1 MANGLSTR
9 KMMEHPNIPGRFHVN
24 CSLIKDGERSM
35 VEAEGYVE
43 LPNQVKISYFE
54 KGTAAG
60 IPIILLHGLADSW
73 HIFELLSHFLPKSLH
88 VYALTQRGH
97 GNSSRPDSGYA
108 TRDFEEDLVMF
119 MDALNIEN
127 AVILGASSGG
137 FPARSFAI
145 NHSDRTLALVLLGS
159 PATLQGIPAVK
170 KIWDSA
176 ITKMADPVDR
186 KFVEDFAMSTLSQPV
201 TQEFLEMI
209 LRENLKVSA
218 KVWRDTTEHMLQE
231 QFPGELNK
239 INTPTL
245 IIWGDQDKLLSRE
258 SQEELAR
265 VIPGSKL
272 VVHQNVGHLL
282 YCEDP
287 EGVAS
292 DIAVFIDDNLSKKR
306 KVAAEK
312 GPE

>member
-1 MANGLSTR
+1 
-9 KMMEHPNIPGRFHVN
+9 
-24 CSLIKDGERSM
+24 M
-35 VEAEGYVE
+35 VEAEGYIE

-54 KGTAAG
+54 QGTAAG

-73 HIFELLSHFLPKSLH
+73 HIFEPLIRYLPKSLH
-88 VYALTQRGH
+88 IYALTQRGH
-97 GNSSRPDSGYA
+97 GNSSRPESGYA
-108 TRDFEEDLVMF
+108 TRDFEEDLLMF
-119 MDALNIEN
+119 MDALNIEK

-137 FPARSFAI
+137 FPARIFTI
-145 NHSDRTLALVLLGS
+145 DHPDRTLALVLLGS
-159 PATLQGIPAVK
+159 PATLQGIPAVQE
-170 KIWDSA
+170 IWDSA
-176 ITKMADPVDR
+176 ISKLTDPLDR
-186 KFVEDFAMSTLSQPV
+186 QFVEDFALGTLSKPIP
-201 TQEFLEMI
+201 QEFLEMI
-209 LRENLKVSA
+209 IQENLKVPA
-218 KVWRDTTEHMLQE
+218 KVWRETTEHMLQE